1 MTDDTPKLI
10 PKISF
15 KGVFIFMIIL
25 FTGTLFIPKFFLLLA
40 LSMRLSYFLAAG
52 ISASIGLIFVLTK
65 IDASTA
71 EKHFFKKRIIISIIV
86 GFVTSA
92 LITFVFGRDLI
103 G

>member
-1 MTDDTPKLI
+1 MTNDTRLI
-10 PKISF
+10 PRVSF

-25 FTGTLFIPKFFLLLA
+25 FIGTLFIPQFFLLLG
-40 LSMRLSYFLAAG
+40 LSLRLSYFLAAG

-65 IDASTA
+65 VDATPG

-86 GFVTSA
+86 GFATSA